1 MMLAE
6 EPEEIP
12 AFRLLSHDEM
22 QSLMSD
28 NAFIHAVA
36 LAGQAG
42 EGVVKRA
49 KLLETYRGG

>member
-1 MMLAE
+1 MSYE
-6 EPEEIP
+6 
-12 AFRLLSHDEM
+12 EM
-22 QSLMSD
+22 QELMGQ

-49 KLLETYRGG
+49 KLLEAYRNERGTN

>member
-1 MMLAE
+1 LG
-6 EPEEIP
+6 
-12 AFRLLSHDEM
+12 
-22 QSLMSD
+22 D

-49 KLLETYRGG
+49 KLLDTYRGGSRPIASKE

>member
-1 MMLAE
+1 
-6 EPEEIP
+6 
-12 AFRLLSHDEM
+12 M
-22 QSLMSD
+22 QKLMGD

-49 KLLETYRGG
+49 KLLETYRGGSSGKASDR